1 MENKKSR
8 KDWIK
13 NFAIIFLSVLLVLTF
28 FSNTIRNYSLPE
40 VAAQYCYSGEITNKV
55 RGQGT
60 VIADDPY
67 AVQYKESRKIES
79 VKVKVGDVVEKG
91 DTLFVLEEGDSEEL
105 KTAEGELKKLE
116 SEYEK
121 ALITGMVSPSV
132 MSGAG
137 SLNIYDAQAKI
148 EALNKTIEARQNDI
162 DTYSNLITIWE
173 SGSSESLPER
183 KNLIDATL
191 TYDNLVQQQGLNNT
205 ENTTKGP
212 ALAAAVKEAEDELA
226 IVRAGLTVSEN
237 NVSGDEAAKLQA
249 AKDKLAKAQKEQKE
263 WDDFL
268 ANINN
273 QAASAKVTVDKIQNE
288 IDTKIDELKYNK
300 SVAEIQKKEA
310 EAELEK
316 YVNDTTAKI
325 DISAKQEAID
335 EKREE
340 VNKLREEQGGTEI
353 TAPVKGTILSV
364 DKVAGETIEKGD
376 TVATIQVAGKG
387 MTLQMT
393 VSNEQAVL
401 LTVGDE
407 AEVTNS
413 WWYTEVHARIKS
425 IRPDT
430 TNPSKSKIVT
440 FELEGDVSVGQ
451 SLSLTVGRRTANY
464 DHIVPNSA
472 IKEDNDG
479 KFVYRVNSKSTP
491 LGTRYSVEKVAVKV
505 LAQDETQSAISGAL
519 EDWEYI
525 VTTSSKPLEDG
536 SLIRLKD

>member
-173 SGSSESLPER
+173 TGSADSLTER
-183 KNLIDATL
+183 KDLI
-191 TYDNLVQQQGLNNT
+191 NT
-205 ENTTKGP
+205 E
-212 ALAAAVKEAEDELA
+212 E
-226 IVRAGLTVSEN
+226 
-237 NVSGDEAAKLQA
+237 
-249 AKDKLAKAQKEQKE
+249 
-263 WDDFL
+263 FL
-268 ANINN
+268 ANLKQQQQLNK
-273 QAASAKVTVDKIQNE
+273 AG
-288 IDTKIDELKYNK
+288 IDTAESKITMAEKEMLDASTNDVSGNESERYKKAKKDKEDAEKEKADWERLSVSIDQQVVDTSVALEKLKNQMSDKVDELKYNK